1 MKALTSLSLGF
12 LFLFSSIAMAQ
23 DVAAYQKNVFVKN
36 GDSIP
41 YRLLLPK
48 DFDASKKYPLLLF
61 LHGSGERGNDNEAQL
76 VHGSSLFLSP
86 EVRDNHKAIVV
97 FPQCA
102 ANSSW
107 AKIDV
112 KGDFPDREFIYYENA
127 TPTKDMLLLEG
138 LIKHLK
144 KNYKLDKKRMY
155 VGGLSMGG
163 MGTFELVR
171 RNPKTFAAAF
181 PICGGANPAISK
193 KLAKPKW
200 WVFHGEADEVV
211 PEKYSA
217 QMVEAM
223 GKMGIDIKYTVYPGV
238 GHNSWDNAFAE
249 PELLTW
255 LFSKSK

>member
-1 MKALTSLSLGF
+1 MASQDLS
-12 LFLFSSIAMAQ
+12 
-23 DVAAYQKNVFVKN
+23 AYQKKVYEKK
-36 GDSIP
+36 GDSLP

-48 DFDASKKYPLLLF
+48 NYDATKKYPLVLF
-61 LHGSGERGNDNEAQL
+61 LHGSGERGNNNEAQL
-76 VHGSSLFLSP
+76 VHGSGLFLDETVMEKYPS
-86 EVRDNHKAIVV
+86 IVV

-112 KGDFPDREFIYYENA
+112 KGDIPNRREFIYYEDA
-127 TPTKDMLLLEG
+127 EPTKDMLLLEG
-138 LIKHLK
+138 LLKELK
-144 KNYKLDKKRMY
+144 KTYKLDKSKIY

-171 RNPKTFAAAF
+171 RNPKMFAAAF
-181 PICGGANPAISK
+181 PICGGANPKIASK
-193 KLAKPKW
+193 LKRLDW
-200 WVFHGEADEVV
+200 WVFHGEADTVV

-217 QMVEAM
+217 GMVQAM
-223 GKMGIDIKYTVYPGV
+223 KSLEVDVKYSVYPGV

-249 PELLTW
+249 PELLSW